1 MKHLRRLLTFAL
13 CLALL
18 VCAAPVTLPAR
29 AAGTVFPD
37 VDEGAWYAKY
47 INQIQEYFSGIIFNG
62 ILDED
67 GVVRFYPEREVKRG
81 EFLKMAIRAAEVIID
96 TAFDPLDFSYEGVH
110 WAWNVYTV
118 ALEKDLLVPNILG
131 SENHDDSDPDK
142 VAVDTALFPCT
153 FEELEKPITR
163 YEMAVVLSNLCANI
177 LMERTVIASD
187 AWEHITDW
195 DEIDE
200 GYTTAVE
207 QAYGKGLL
215 IGYQDGS
222 FSGNDYLSRAQ
233 AATVIER
240 LLWDGDRATPD
251 WAEEQPLEVET
262 PVTSGRPAGFVSF
275 AEWLQQGH
283 IDAYGNLDSEARIA
297 IFGSAYKTYFASAA
311 EAAPYMESV
320 TVPIWVV
327 DKWGTKQ
334 PSTVTLTVHKL
345 VAQEIRLIF
354 QQIFDDPEQFPI
366 YAGWNI
372 GGARFSD
379 HMRHAWGMA
388 IDVNAL
394 FNCECNFRWGFTV
407 TCGYGWYP
415 LGITSWAGR
424 ELSAYRGSVSDANR
438 IYSIAPESSVV
449 RAFADYGWGW
459 GGSGSNVVGQGN
471 GWGGGKSYDFMH
483 FSVLPSGG

>member
-1 MKHLRRLLTFAL
+1 MKHLRRLLSLAL

-18 VCAAPVTLPAR
+18 VCAAPATVPAK
-29 AAGTVFPD
+29 AAGAVFPD
-37 VDEGAWYAKY
+37 VDEGIWYAKY
-47 INQIQEYFSGIIFNG
+47 INQVQESFPDIIFNG
-62 ILDED
+62 IRDKET
-67 GVVRFYPEREVKRG
+67 GVVCFYPNREVKRG
-81 EFLKMAIRAAEVIID
+81 EFLKMVICAAGATGLILYTTD
-96 TAFDPLDFSYEGVH
+96 RSREGIH
-110 WAWNVYTV
+110 WAWEYYTI
-118 ALEKDLLVPNILG
+118 ALEENLLVPNILG

-153 FEELEKPITR
+153 IAALEQPITR
-163 YEMAVVLSNLCANI
+163 YEMAVILSNLCANT
-177 LMERTVIASD
+177 LMEKAVIVSD

-195 DEIDE
+195 DDIGDD
-200 GYTTAVE
+200 YTTAVE

-215 IGYQDGS
+215 VGYDDGT
-222 FSGNDYLSRAQ
+222 FRGEVVLSRAQ

-240 LLWDGDRATPD
+240 LLWDDDRVSPD
-251 WAEEQPLEVET
+251 WAEEQPQEVET

-283 IDAYGNLDSEARIA
+283 IDAWGNLDAEARIA
-297 IFGSAYKTYFASAA
+297 IFGNANKTYFASAA

-334 PSTVTLTVHKL
+334 SSTVTLTVHKL
-345 VAQEIRLIF
+345 VAQEVRLIF
-354 QQIFDDPEQFPI
+354 QQIYEDPEQFPI

-379 HMRHAWGMA
+379 RMRHAWGMA

-394 FNCECNFRWGFTV
+394 YNAECNFKSGWLRV
-407 TCGYGWYP
+407 TCGYGWQP
-415 LGITSWAGR
+415 MGVTSWAGR
-424 ELSAYRGSVSDANR
+424 EIGAYLGTMSGASVYSISPTGSV
-438 IYSIAPESSVV
+438 VK
-449 RAFADYGWGW
+449 AFADYGWGW
-459 GGSGSNVVGQGN
+459 GGSGSNVVGVGN
-471 GWGGGKSYDFMH
+471 GWSGGKSYDFMH